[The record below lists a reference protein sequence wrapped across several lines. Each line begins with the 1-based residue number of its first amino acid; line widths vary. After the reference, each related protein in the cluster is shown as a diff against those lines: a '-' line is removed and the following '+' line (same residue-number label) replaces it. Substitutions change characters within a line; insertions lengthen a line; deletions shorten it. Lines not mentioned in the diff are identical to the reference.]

1 MRNAAKAASRKDAE
15 TATSYARLG
24 SFQFGR
30 MKWQV

>member
-1 MRNAAKAASRKDAE
+1 MRKATNAALRDDPGAVG
-15 TATSYARLG
+15 YQARFG